1 MAGNINFGDRNSS
14 LQVGNNYGTITTANS
29 PEGSDH
35 RTHRD
40 KALASLKFKEI
51 DSRKLEITAS
61 LKETCEWLLVH
72 KDYKTWLDEEELP
85 QHHGFFW
92 ISGKPGAGKS
102 TIMKFAYLDMQD
114 RCQINKK
121 SGRHDNPV
129 IASFFF
135 NARGEDL
142 EKSVQGLYRSLLIQL
157 LQGFPDLQVVLD
169 DKDIIPPVDRDETI
183 RCPPL
188 NALKD
193 LLYNAITLL
202 GQRAL
207 TCFIDALDE
216 CDENDIADMVDH
228 LEDLT
233 EQALSQNSSFRI
245 CFSSRHYPHITL
257 NHGIRLTLES
267 QPGHSRDLELYIS
280 TRLKIKDADLHQKL
294 KSRLLDKAA
303 GVFLW
308 VVLVVRILNQEYR
321 RAGFNLERRL
331 GELPSDLSQLFKAI
345 LLRDTE
351 NPEDLLLCILWIL
364 YAKRPLRPEE
374 FYHALWSGLAMKQQN
389 LVDNAI
395 PELLSSSSDTSD
407 SNALSSEEPDKVT
420 IYVISSSKGLAEV
433 TRPVQSTKQRTTYP
447 NMAQVPLPV
456 HRTTYPKMAQVPRPK
471 HRTEYTMP
479 MHRTTYPKM
488 AQVPRQIHRT
498 AYTTPMHGLFQQN
511 ENDSDHGRRVQ
522 FIHESVRD
530 FLIKDKGLNDLW
542 PDLNLSDE
550 AMAHDVLKQCCR
562 FYMDHELR
570 KTWPGEPD
578 RRPGPKSGI
587 GQTQKNPW
595 LRSKASV
602 NKGIDTIPRG
612 YAFLDY
618 ATEYVLS
625 HAEGA
630 AKLVLQDDFLSSFP
644 LLYWKETRA
653 FYHGG
658 WGAESLPIGLK
669 DGLFH
674 IFATYGLSELIRT
687 WRRRDINVHALGG
700 NIKHPL
706 FAALSKGHADTV
718 AALLNLSSSIYKGV
732 DIIRREDSKSPIR
745 SFLAGEDSMTGTPLS
760 WAARCGR
767 FEIVELLL
775 SDKTVPVNDDQN
787 EENPALVEASRSGHT
802 DIARLLVESGAD
814 VNHRHPLT
822 HASQTGHGDIV
833 KFLLEKGAD
842 ILHGS
847 PLAEAA
853 RWGHEAVVRLLINNG
868 ANVDKGCPLRL
879 ASSGGHENVVEI
891 LIECGADINTGHP
904 LAEASKRGHEAVV
917 NILLSRGADANA
929 QDADGV
935 TPLLFASEKNHG
947 GVVKLLIDYGA
958 DVDHE
963 DNFGNT
969 PRRMMSL
976 NAATKAS
983 VAPWSRER
991 KKLFQ

>member
-51 DSRKLEITAS
+51 DSRKLEITTS
-61 LKETCEWLLVH
+61 LKETCEWLLGH
-72 KDYKTWLDEEELP
+72 EEYKTWLDEEELP

-102 TIMKFAYLDMQD
+102 TIMKFAYLDMKR
-114 RCQINKK
+114 RCQINNK
-121 SGRHDNPV
+121 SGHHDNPV
-129 IASFFF
+129 TASFFF

-142 EKSVQGLYRSLLIQL
+142 EKSVHGLYRSLLIQL

-169 DKDIIPPVDRDETI
+169 DKDLIPPVAQDESI

-193 LLYNAITLL
+193 LLHNAIILL
-202 GQRAL
+202 GKRAL

-228 LEDLT
+228 FEDLT

-257 NHGIRLTLES
+257 NYGIRLTLES
-267 QPGHSRDLELYIS
+267 QPGHFRDLEFYVS
-280 TRLKIKDADLHQKL
+280 TRMKISDADLHQML

-308 VVLVVRILNQEYR
+308 VVLVVRILNKEYR
-321 RAGFNLERRL
+321 RSGFNLKRRL
-331 GELPSDLSQLFKAI
+331 EELPSDLSQLFKAI

-374 FYHALWSGLAMKQQN
+374 FYHALWSGLAMKQHN
-389 LVDNAI
+389 LVDEAL

-407 SNALSSEEPDKVT
+407 SIVLSSEEPDKVT

-433 TRPVQSTKQRTTYP
+433 TRPVQSTK
-447 NMAQVPLPV
+447 
-456 HRTTYPKMAQVPRPK
+456 K
-471 HRTEYTMP
+471 
-479 MHRTTYPKM
+479 
-488 AQVPRQIHRT
+488 RT
-498 AYTTPMHGLFQQN
+498 AYGRISWSMHGDSQQN

-530 FLIKDKGLNDLW
+530 FLIKDKGLSDLW

-562 FYMDHELR
+562 FYMDHDQK

-578 RRPGPKSGI
+578 
-587 GQTQKNPW
+587 
-595 LRSKASV
+595 
-602 NKGIDTIPRG
+602 PR
-612 YAFLDY
+612 L
-618 ATEYVLS
+618 
-625 HAEGA
+625 
-630 AKLVLQDDFLSSFP
+630 
-644 LLYWKETRA
+644 
-653 FYHGG
+653 
-658 WGAESLPIGLK
+658 GLK
-669 DGLFH
+669 
-674 IFATYGLSELIRT
+674 S
-687 WRRRDINVHALGG
+687 DI
-700 NIKHPL
+700 
-706 FAALSKGHADTV
+706 
-718 AALLNLSSSIYKGV
+718 
-732 DIIRREDSKSPIR
+732 
-745 SFLAGEDSMTGTPLS
+745 
-760 WAARCGR
+760 
-767 FEIVELLL
+767 
-775 SDKTVPVNDDQN
+775 VPVNDDQ
-787 EENPALVEASRSGHT
+787 EGGKPALVEASRSGHK

-814 VNHRHPLT
+814 VNHHYPLT
-822 HASQTGHGDIV
+822 HASRNGHGDMV

-842 ILHGS
+842 IHHGS
-847 PLAEAA
+847 PLAGAA
-853 RWGHEAVVRLLINNG
+853 SRGHEAILRLLINNG

-879 ASSGGHENVVEI
+879 ASIGGHETVVEI
-891 LIECGADINTGHP
+891 LIESGADINKGHP
-904 LAEASKRGHEAVV
+904 LAEASKRGHEAIV
-917 NILLSRGADANA
+917 NLLLSRGADANA
-929 QDADGV
+929 QDQAGV
-935 TPLLFASEKNHG
+935 TPLLYASEKNHG
-947 GVVKLLIDYGA
+947 AVVKLLIDYGA
-958 DVDHE
+958 DVDRE
-963 DNFGNT
+963 DNFGAT

-976 NAATKAS
+976 NAATTAS
-983 VAPWSRER
+983 IAPWSRGR
-991 KKLFQ
+991 KKLFH